1 MSSYSRADRISIAIP
16 IFFIALMIG
25 SLIGIIGNS
34 LLLNSSVSGFD
45 SDFSSASQSK
55 EFRIFKIVVA
65 SILTVV
71 FLLMTIFTLIEVF
84 EPEKYKARI
93 ITPKLDTWLQ
103 KTYENL
109 ESWEL
114 LLIISNYILIPV
126 GIASSLIQGGPEYF
140 VISAISLVIVYF
152 SYNQRVGTRKAI
164 RAVLPTHKEINIR
177 DLGKLISK
185 DPKYV
190 RKAVIHLVSFENYP
204 ATYDYS
210 SEIVTYNGPSSAGIS
225 LNDRVIES
233 EVKTSVPISQSKS
246 TSQPTSAKPCPYC
259 GEMPVVP
266 QAAFCS
272 DCGASLVAA
281 K

>member
-1 MSSYSRADRISIAIP
+1 
-16 IFFIALMIG
+16 MIG

-45 SDFSSASQSK
+45 NDFSSGSQSK

-84 EPEKYKARI
+84 EPEKYKARL

-103 KTYENL
+103 KTYDNL
-109 ESWEL
+109 ESWDL

-140 VISAISLVIVYF
+140 VVSAISLAIVYF

-164 RAVLPTHKEINIR
+164 RAVLPTHKEISIS
-177 DLGKLISK
+177 DLS
-185 DPKYV
+185 
-190 RKAVIHLVSFENYP
+190 
-204 ATYDYS
+204 ATFRMF
-210 SEIVTYNGPSSAGIS
+210 I
-225 LNDRVIES
+225 
-233 EVKTSVPISQSKS
+233 
-246 TSQPTSAKPCPYC
+246 C
-259 GEMPVVP
+259 
-266 QAAFCS
+266 
-272 DCGASLVAA
+272 
-281 K
+281 

>member
-1 MSSYSRADRISIAIP
+1 MSSYSKADRISIAIP

-25 SLIGIIGNS
+25 SMIGIIGNS

-45 SDFSSASQSK
+45 NDFSSASQSK

-65 SILTVV
+65 SILTLV
-71 FLLMTIFTLIEVF
+71 FLLMTIFTLIEIF
-84 EPEKYKARI
+84 EPDKYKAKL
-93 ITPKLDTWLQ
+93 ITPKLENWLQ
-103 KTYENL
+103 NTYDNL

-114 LLIISNYILIPV
+114 LLVLSNFVLLPV

-140 VISAISLVIVYF
+140 IVSAIFVAIVYF
-152 SYNQRVGTRKAI
+152 SYSQRIGTRKSI
-164 RAVLPTHKEINIR
+164 KAVLPTHKEISIR
-177 DLGKLISK
+177 DLSKLISK

-190 RKAVIHLVSFENYP
+190 RKALVHLISFENYP

-210 SEIVTYNGPSSAGIS
+210 SGITVYNGPSSTRDS

-233 EVKTSVPISQSKS
+233 EVKTSVTKSQSKS
-246 TSQPTSAKPCPYC
+246 STQPSTAKPCPYC
-259 GEMPVVP
+259 GELPVVP